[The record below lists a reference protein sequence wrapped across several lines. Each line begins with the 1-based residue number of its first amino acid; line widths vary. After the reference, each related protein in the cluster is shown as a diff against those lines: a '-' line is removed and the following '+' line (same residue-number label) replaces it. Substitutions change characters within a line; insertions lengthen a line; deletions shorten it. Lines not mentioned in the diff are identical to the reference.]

1 MVVAVSELDGLMPQL
16 LGARETLLAAFEK
29 RLRSTSLR
37 KNRAMMM
44 AIAMKPSRIAYSVVR
59 LAILLLPQLM
69 HRDLHRDDRS
79 QQDVGHF
86 QDPSLRFRDIAFA
99 RWLPLC
105 CGRCAKA

>member
-1 MVVAVSELDGLMPQL
+1 
-16 LGARETLLAAFEK
+16 
-29 RLRSTSLR
+29 
-37 KNRAMMM
+37 
-44 AIAMKPSRIAYSVVR
+44 
-59 LAILLLPQLM
+59 M

-105 CGRCAKA
+105 CGRCTSASRLAAFDFAIGRDDESRPPPNGR